1 MELFHHKGEYM
12 EDLLQIVQKAIDEKK
27 GVRPIV
33 YDFRNFNPYIDYAI
47 ICSAPSVRQTHAIA
61 HNIKD
66 RIRENGFDIRS
77 MEGNSESRWVLVDI
91 GNVVVHVFMEEEREH
106 FQLEKLYADLPHED
120 FSL

>member
-1 MELFHHKGEYM
+1 MAELLGIIK
-12 EDLLQIVQKAIDEKK
+12 KAIDEKK

-33 YDFRNFNPYIDYAI
+33 YDFRGFNPYIDHVV

-61 HNIKD
+61 DNIKD
-66 RIRENGFDIRS
+66 RIRENGLDIRS
-77 MEGNSESRWVLVDI
+77 MEGNNDSRWVLVDA
-91 GNVVVHVFMEEEREH
+91 GSVVVHVFMEEEREH